1 MPVFQVFDIR
11 KHQVQA
17 YRKTCSKLTK
27 IYMRCKRV
35 FLIFILLAGGL
46 FMFQP
51 QVLAQKVQRVVIDAG
66 HGGHDPGALGS
77 KSKEKDIALALA
89 LKTGKLINEN
99 LKDVEVIYTRKTD
112 VFVEL
117 YRRARIANE
126 SKADLF
132 ISIHCNANTSKSPYG
147 SETYVMG
154 LHRSS
159 ANLAVAQL
167 ENAAILLE
175 DDYHVQYDGFDPTSP
190 EGNIFFSMLQNA
202 FLDQSLHMASSV
214 QKYFRSIV
222 NLHDR
227 GVKQAGFLVLYKT
240 TMPSVLI
247 ETGFIS
253 NLNEEK
259 LLMSEHGQNNIAM
272 SIYKAVKDYKTSVE
286 KRMPMIVST
295 DTPLDEAEKE
305 SASEITDNTSDSETT
320 PAVQK
325 NAADKSN
332 TDGKIIFKVQF
343 MISKSSVNTSAKQYS
358 GIPDISYYRHQGFYK
373 YTAGSEAGF
382 DKAMKIRSNLIQKG
396 YKDAFVVAFLNGERI
411 DTNKARE
418 MTDN

>member
-1 MPVFQVFDIR
+1 MG
-11 KHQVQA
+11 
-17 YRKTCSKLTK
+17 Y
-27 IYMRCKRV
+27 KRGL
-35 FLIFILLAGGL
+35 LIFILLAGGM

-51 QVLAQKVQRVVIDAG
+51 HTLAQKVQRVVIDAG
-66 HGGHDPGALGS
+66 HGGHDPGAIGS
-77 KSKEKDIALALA
+77 KSKEKDIALALV
-89 LKTGKLINEN
+89 LKAGKLISEN

-126 SKADLF
+126 AKADLF
-132 ISIHCNANTSKSPYG
+132 ISVHCNANASKSPYG

-202 FLDQSLHMASSV
+202 YLDQSLHMASSV
-214 QKYFRSIV
+214 QKYFKSIV
-222 NLHDR
+222 NLNDR

-259 LLMSEHGQNNIAM
+259 LLMSETGQNNIAL
-272 SIYKAVKDYKTSVE
+272 SIYNAVKDYKTSVE
-286 KRMPMIVST
+286 KKMPILT
-295 DTPLDEAEKE
+295 TIEIPALAAENGPSPK
-305 SASEITDNTSDSETT
+305 AT
-320 PAVQK
+320 
-325 NAADKSN
+325 SN
-332 TDGKIIFKVQF
+332 TDRQDIDPAPQKMATPQSGDDGRISFKVQF
-343 MISKSSVNTSAKQYS
+343 MISKSMVNSSSKQYS
-358 GIPDISYYRHQGFYK
+358 SIPDMTYYRHQGYYK
-373 YTAGSEAGF
+373 YTAGNEPDF
-382 DKAMKIRSNLIQKG
+382 DKAMKIRNKMVQKG
-396 YKDAFVVAFLNGERI
+396 YKDAFVVAFQNGERI
-411 DTNKARE
+411 DTMKARE
-418 MTDN
+418 LLED

>member
-1 MPVFQVFDIR
+1 MG
-11 KHQVQA
+11 
-17 YRKTCSKLTK
+17 Y
-27 IYMRCKRV
+27 KRV
-35 FLIFILLAGGL
+35 FLIFILLVGGL
-46 FMFQP
+46 FVFRP
-51 QVLAQKVQRVVIDAG
+51 NALAQKVQRVVIDAG
-66 HGGHDPGALGS
+66 HGGHDPGAVGS

-89 LKTGKLINEN
+89 LKTGKLISEN

-126 SKADLF
+126 AKADLF
-132 ISIHCNANTSKSPYG
+132 ISIHCNANQSKSPYG

-190 EGNIFFSMLQNA
+190 EGYIFFSMLQNA

-214 QKYFRSIV
+214 QNYFKSIV
-222 NLHDR
+222 NLKDR

-272 SIYKAVKDYKTSVE
+272 SIYKAIRDYKAAVDKNMTF
-286 KRMPMIVST
+286 IAAT
-295 DTPLDEAEKE
+295 DTPDVAADGGPASE
-305 SASEITDNTSDSETT
+305 SASNGNNGEIATDN
-320 PAVQK
+320 
-325 NAADKSN
+325 SN
-332 TDGKIIFKVQF
+332 TNAEIVFKVQF
-343 MISKSSVNTSAKQYS
+343 MLSKTSVNTSAKKYS
-358 GIPDISYYRHQGFYK
+358 GIPDIDHYRHQGYYK
-373 YTAGSEAGF
+373 YTAGNEASF
-382 DKAMKIRSNLIQKG
+382 DKAMKIRNKVVQKG

-418 MTDN
+418 MTAN